1 MSDDDDPPPRTTTKK
16 AKKKTTRVVV
26 DDTHRPKVIIKRV
39 DRFTFAYKRAIAR
52 AQREA
57 KRTGKEVERRMRD
70 AFFFLPRG
78 STEEEEGSKKRM
90 ETHRRR
96 RRHESGEKDY
106 YSSRRRRW
114 FSMLSAA
121 VGEKTVDPMK
131 RSAKRLSNEAKEK
144 ARKLRAN
151 LKRDTTTTAKKNR
164 RKNESPSSFAADDD
178 DARSKKKNET
188 FSDENNDGRRVRLL
202 ERERKKMEEKW
213 KEVVEKVKEGTK
225 MTTTTSSS
233 SSSGATTDAR
243 KQQQKREDEHKKKK
257 KKNTSEENTKREER
271 SLKKKAEKMTKE
283 LRLELK
289 ENANKL
295 NSAIDASKKEAEAAF
310 AIAKDRVMS
319 MTVKK
324 DVVRDRGKNKNTK
337 QEKKQKNSTRTSSS
351 SSRDSENKNK
361 KKTTTS
367 ETPTTPTN
375 IFERSKSVASDFVDT
390 ATTSV
395 EDVKGNIETVQKS
408 VAKKISDLHLRENFE
423 GTTQNIA
430 RESKKIVTEDLP
442 STIKTLSKESANLTG
457 SAMKE
462 FNENIDVDVI
472 AHNAK
477 KSIEGTSKTVESLI
491 RDVQSNASLAA
502 ASGKAIVT
510 DLIDPPEKMH
520 RVRKGESLLKIARKY
535 DVSVVDV
542 CRVNNLVPTDDNPH
556 FVAIKIGQILN
567 IPNSDRMA
575 EQPAYENSKFDQKFE
590 STVNAYY
597 EQRLLNSSLASSS
610 SSSSSSSS
618 NTNNKVAVVQVN
630 NKSTSSGNAKLAGS
644 FALLVTAAAISY
656 LRAGLDDD
664 INDEDENDG
673 HPTIPRDDATNNN
686 NTSQML

>member
-1 MSDDDDPPPRTTTKK
+1 MSDDDPPPRTTTK
-16 AKKKTTRVVV
+16 AKKTRVVI
-26 DDTHRPKVIIKRV
+26 DDTHPKVIKRV

-164 RKNESPSSFAADDD
+164 RKNESPSSFAAADD

-243 KQQQKREDEHKKKK
+243 KQQQKREDEHKKK

>member
-1 MSDDDDPPPRTTTKK
+1 
-16 AKKKTTRVVV
+16 
-26 DDTHRPKVIIKRV
+26 
-39 DRFTFAYKRAIAR
+39 
-52 AQREA
+52 
-57 KRTGKEVERRMRD
+57 
-70 AFFFLPRG
+70 
-78 STEEEEGSKKRM
+78 
-90 ETHRRR
+90 
-96 RRHESGEKDY
+96 
-106 YSSRRRRW
+106 
-114 FSMLSAA
+114 
-121 VGEKTVDPMK
+121 
-131 RSAKRLSNEAKEK
+131 
-144 ARKLRAN
+144 
-151 LKRDTTTTAKKNR
+151 
-164 RKNESPSSFAADDD
+164 
-178 DARSKKKNET
+178 
-188 FSDENNDGRRVRLL
+188 
-202 ERERKKMEEKW
+202 MEEKW

-225 MTTTTSSS
+225 MTTTTTTSSSS

-243 KQQQKREDEHKKKK
+243 KQQQKREDEHKKK

-310 AIAKDRVMS
+310 ASAKDRVMA

-324 DVVRDRGKNKNTK
+324 DVVRDGGKNKNTK
-337 QEKKQKNSTRTSSS
+337 QEKKKNSTRTSSS

-367 ETPTTPTN
+367 ETPTTTN

-408 VAKKISDLHLRENFE
+408 VAKKIADLHLRENFE

-462 FNENIDVDVI
+462 FNENIDVDLI
-472 AHNAK
+472 AQNAK

-597 EQRLLNSSLASSS
+597 EQRLLNSSMSTS

-618 NTNNKVAVVQVN
+618 NNNKVAVVQVN

-673 HPTIPRDDATNNN
+673 NSTIPRDDATNNN
-686 NTSQML
+686 TSQML

>member
-106 YSSRRRRW
+106 YSSSGTRRW

-310 AIAKDRVMS
+310 AIAKDQVMS

-597 EQRLLNSSLASSS
+597 EQRLLNSSLSS

>member
-1 MSDDDDPPPRTTTKK
+1 MSDDDPPPRTTTK
-16 AKKKTTRVVV
+16 AKKTRVVI
-26 DDTHRPKVIIKRV
+26 DDTHPKVIKRV

-106 YSSRRRRW
+106 YSSRRW

-243 KQQQKREDEHKKKK
+243 KQQQKREDEHKKK

-408 VAKKISDLHLRENFE
+408 VAKKISDLRLRENFE

-610 SSSSSSSS
+610 SS

>member
-1 MSDDDDPPPRTTTKK
+1 MSGDGRDPR
-16 AKKKTTRVVV
+16 ARRGTTRTKTKATCV
-26 DDTHRPKVIIKRV
+26 DETRDRSKTHRFV
-39 DRFTFAYKRAIAR
+39 FAYKRATLR

-57 KRTGKEVERRMRD
+57 RRKGKEVERRVRD
-70 AFFFLPRG
+70 AFFPRA
-78 STEEEEGSKKRM
+78 TEEASKRDERM
-90 ETHRRR
+90 DRRKKNATR
-96 RRHESGEKDY
+96 NSGEKDD
-106 YSSRRRRW
+106 YSSRKRD
-114 FSMLSAA
+114 SILSTFIKQTRDEAKRT
-121 VGEKTVDPMK
+121 VVEKLVDPMK
-131 RSAKRLSNEAKEK
+131 RSAKRLSDDAKENV
-144 ARKLRAN
+144 RKLRAN
-151 LKRDTTTTAKKNR
+151 LKGNNTAKN
-164 RKNESPSSFAADDD
+164 RKNGSSGTSSAAND
-178 DARSKKKNET
+178 DAQSKKNKT
-188 FSDENNDGRRVRLL
+188 FSDENNDSRRVRL

-225 MTTTTSSS
+225 MTTTTTTTSSS

-243 KQQQKREDEHKKKK
+243 KQQQKREDEHKKKN
-257 KKNTSEENTKREER
+257 KNISEENTKREER

-310 AIAKDRVMS
+310 ASAKDRVMA

-324 DVVRDRGKNKNTK
+324 DVVRDGGKNKNTK
-337 QEKKQKNSTRTSSS
+337 QEKKKNSTRTSSS

-367 ETPTTPTN
+367 ETPTTTN

-462 FNENIDVDVI
+462 FNENIDVDLI
-472 AHNAK
+472 AQNAK

-610 SSSSSSSS
+610 SSS
-618 NTNNKVAVVQVN
+618 NNKVAVVQVN

-673 HPTIPRDDATNNN
+673 NSTIPRDDATNNN
-686 NTSQML
+686 TSQML

>member
-1 MSDDDDPPPRTTTKK
+1 MSDDDPPLRTTTK
-16 AKKKTTRVVV
+16 AKKTRAVV
-26 DDTHRPKVIIKRV
+26 DDTRPKVIKRV

-96 RRHESGEKDY
+96 RRHDSGEKDY
-106 YSSRRRRW
+106 SSSSSGTRRW

-408 VAKKISDLHLRENFE
+408 VAKKISDLRLRENFE

>member
-1 MSDDDDPPPRTTTKK
+1 MSDDDDPPPRTTTTKK
-16 AKKKTTRVVV
+16 AKKTRFVVI
-26 DDTHRPKVIIKRV
+26 DDTHPKVIKRV

-70 AFFFLPRG
+70 AFFFLPHRG

-106 YSSRRRRW
+106 YSSSSGTRRW

-144 ARKLRAN
+144 VRKLRAN
-151 LKRDTTTTAKKNR
+151 LKRDTTPTAKKNR

-178 DARSKKKNET
+178 ARSKKMNET

-225 MTTTTSSS
+225 MTTTSSS

-337 QEKKQKNSTRTSSS
+337 HEKKQKNSTRTSSS

-610 SSSSSSSS
+610 SSSS

>member
-1 MSDDDDPPPRTTTKK
+1 MSDDDPPPRTTTK
-16 AKKKTTRVVV
+16 AKKTRVVI
-26 DDTHRPKVIIKRV
+26 DDTHPKVIKRV

-243 KQQQKREDEHKKKK
+243 KQQQKREDEHKK

-610 SSSSSSSS
+610 LSSSSSSSS

>member
-1 MSDDDDPPPRTTTKK
+1 MSDDDPPPRTTTK
-16 AKKKTTRVVV
+16 AKKTRVVI
-26 DDTHRPKVIIKRV
+26 DDTHPKVIKRV

-96 RRHESGEKDY
+96 RRHDSGEKDY
-106 YSSRRRRW
+106 SLSSSGTRRW
-114 FSMLSAA
+114 FSMLSTA

-131 RSAKRLSNEAKEK
+131 RSAKRLSDEAKEN

-243 KQQQKREDEHKKKK
+243 KQQQKREDEHKK

-477 KSIEGTSKTVESLI
+477 KSIECTSKTVESLI

-610 SSSSSSSS
+610 LSSSSSSSS

-673 HPTIPRDDATNNN
+673 NPTIPRDDATNNN

>member
-1 MSDDDDPPPRTTTKK
+1 MSDDDPPPRTTTK
-16 AKKKTTRVVV
+16 AKKTRAVI
-26 DDTHRPKVIIKRV
+26 DDTRPKVKRV

-164 RKNESPSSFAADDD
+164 RKNESPSSFADDDD

-243 KQQQKREDEHKKKK
+243 KQQQKREDEHKKK

-610 SSSSSSSS
+610 LSSSSSSSS

>member
-1 MSDDDDPPPRTTTKK
+1 MSKGDDERDPR
-16 AKKKTTRVVV
+16 ARRGTTR
-26 DDTHRPKVIIKRV
+26 PKTKATRV
-39 DRFTFAYKRAIAR
+39 DETRRFGERSKTHHHHHHHHRLVFAYKRAILR

-57 KRTGKEVERRMRD
+57 KRKGKEVERRVRD
-70 AFFFLPRG
+70 AFFFFPRG
-78 STEEEEGSKKRM
+78 TEEASKKCRDERM
-90 ETHRRR
+90 MDHHHRRTR
-96 RRHESGEKDY
+96 NSSEKDY
-106 YSSRRRRW
+106 YYSSTW
-114 FSMLSAA
+114 SSILSTFSKRTF
-121 VGEKTVDPMK
+121 VGEKLVDPMK
-131 RSAKRLSNEAKEK
+131 RSAKRLSDEAKEN

-151 LKRDTTTTAKKNR
+151 LKRKNG
-164 RKNESPSSFAADDD
+164 SPSSGTSSAANDD
-178 DARSKKKNET
+178 DARSKKNET
-188 FSDENNDGRRVRLL
+188 FSDEKNDRRRVRL

-225 MTTTTSSS
+225 MTTTTTTSSSS

-243 KQQQKREDEHKKKK
+243 KQQQKREDEHKKK

-310 AIAKDRVMS
+310 ASAKDRVMA

-324 DVVRDRGKNKNTK
+324 DVVRDGGKNKNTK
-337 QEKKQKNSTRTSSS
+337 QEKKKNSTRTSSS
-351 SSRDSENKNK
+351 SSRDIENKNK

-367 ETPTTPTN
+367 ETPTTTN

-408 VAKKISDLHLRENFE
+408 VAKKIADLHLRENFE

-462 FNENIDVDVI
+462 FNENIDVDLI
-472 AHNAK
+472 AQNAK

-597 EQRLLNSSLASSS
+597 EQRLLNSSMSTS

-618 NTNNKVAVVQVN
+618 NNNKVAVVQVN

-673 HPTIPRDDATNNN
+673 NSTIPRDDATNNN
-686 NTSQML
+686 TSQML

>member
-106 YSSRRRRW
+106 SSSSGTRRW
-114 FSMLSAA
+114 FSTMSAA

-131 RSAKRLSNEAKEK
+131 RSAKRLSDEAKEK

-597 EQRLLNSSLASSS
+597 EQRLLNSSSSLS

-618 NTNNKVAVVQVN
+618 NNNKVAVVQVN

-673 HPTIPRDDATNNN
+673 NSTIPRDDATNNN
-686 NTSQML
+686 TSQML

>member
-257 KKNTSEENTKREER
+257 NTSEENTKREER

-462 FNENIDVDVI
+462 FNENIDVDAI
-472 AHNAK
+472 AQNAK

-610 SSSSSSSS
+610 LSSSSSSSS

>member
-1 MSDDDDPPPRTTTKK
+1 MSDDDPPPRTTTK
-16 AKKKTTRVVV
+16 AKKTRVVI
-26 DDTHRPKVIIKRV
+26 DDTHPKVIKRV

-243 KQQQKREDEHKKKK
+243 KQQQKREDEHKKK

>member
-70 AFFFLPRG
+70 AFFFLPHRG
-78 STEEEEGSKKRM
+78 TTEEEEEGSKKRM

-106 YSSRRRRW
+106 YSSRRW

-164 RKNESPSSFAADDD
+164 RKNESPSSFADDDD

>member
-1 MSDDDDPPPRTTTKK
+1 MSDDDDPPLPRT
-16 AKKKTTRVVV
+16 AKKTRAVV
-26 DDTHRPKVIIKRV
+26 DDTRPTKVIIKRV

-70 AFFFLPRG
+70 AFFFLPHRG

-96 RRHESGEKDY
+96 RRRRHESGEKDY
-106 YSSRRRRW
+106 SSSSGTRRW
-114 FSMLSAA
+114 FSTMSAA

-131 RSAKRLSNEAKEK
+131 RSAKRLSDEAKEK

-243 KQQQKREDEHKKKK
+243 KQQQKREDEHKKK

-597 EQRLLNSSLASSS
+597 EQRLLNSSSASSS
-610 SSSSSSSS
+610 AAAAS
-618 NTNNKVAVVQVN
+618 NTNTKVAVVQVN

>member
-1 MSDDDDPPPRTTTKK
+1 MSDDDPPPRTTTK
-16 AKKKTTRVVV
+16 AKKTRAVI
-26 DDTHRPKVIIKRV
+26 DDTRPKVKRV

-164 RKNESPSSFAADDD
+164 RKNESPSSFAAADD

-243 KQQQKREDEHKKKK
+243 KQQQKREDEHKKK

-610 SSSSSSSS
+610 S
-618 NTNNKVAVVQVN
+618 NTSNKVAVVQVN

>member
-1 MSDDDDPPPRTTTKK
+1 MSDDDPPPRTTTK
-16 AKKKTTRVVV
+16 AKKTRVVI
-26 DDTHRPKVIIKRV
+26 DDTHPKVIKRV

-96 RRHESGEKDY
+96 RRHDSGEKDY
-106 YSSRRRRW
+106 SSSSSGTRRW

-472 AHNAK
+472 AQNAK

-610 SSSSSSSS
+610 SS
-618 NTNNKVAVVQVN
+618 NTNTKVAVVQVN